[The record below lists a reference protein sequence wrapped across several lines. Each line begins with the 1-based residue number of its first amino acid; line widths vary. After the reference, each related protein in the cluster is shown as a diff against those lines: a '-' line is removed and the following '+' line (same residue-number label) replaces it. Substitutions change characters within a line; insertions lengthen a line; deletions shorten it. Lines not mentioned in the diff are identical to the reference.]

1 MGPAGGG
8 ALPTGAQQRLPLRSI
23 GLSLYTG
30 QRVPGPDPRFSD
42 LVPLAEAAEA
52 AGFDAF
58 WVSEHHNFDGA
69 YLPSPLIALAAAAAA
84 TTRITL
90 GTGLVLGPLSHPLR
104 LAEDAA
110 VVDHLSG
117 GRLVL
122 GIGNGYAPREFAMFG
137 VPMANRG
144 VRLEET
150 VAILRQAWRGE
161 PFSFDGSV
169 YRFENVRVQPA
180 CHQVGGIPIWIGAY
194 APAAIARAGRIADG
208 HLVGRGT
215 PELLA
220 AATEQLT
227 TVRDPSDPAFTL
239 AMNVA
244 VVGSDPSAGG
254 TSARAGYRRH
264 QRAYELVP
272 SGTSLYEP
280 GTPVH
285 DGTLTLGSIDRY
297 VQAGGTADE
306 IVAQIA
312 AIVERHERW
321 PRLHVALRAL
331 FPDEELD
338 VLLRRVDYLG
348 REVLPP
354 LRERLAGGGSR

>member
-1 MGPAGGG
+1 MEPGSGG
-8 ALPTGAQQRLPLRSI
+8 AAPTGSQRLPLRSV

-30 QRVPGPDPRFSD
+30 QRVPGPQPRYAD
-42 LVPLAEAAEA
+42 LVPLAQAAEA

-69 YLPSPLIALAAAAAA
+69 YLPSPLIALAAAAAS
-84 TTRITL
+84 TSRITL

-144 VRLEET
+144 ARLEET
-150 VAILRQAWRGE
+150 VAILKQAWRGE
-161 PFSFDGSV
+161 PFSFEGSV
-169 YRFENVRVQPA
+169 YRFEDVRVQPA
-180 CHQVGGIPIWIGAY
+180 SHQTQGIPIWIGAY

-220 AATEQLT
+220 AATEQLAA
-227 TVRDPSDPAFTL
+227 VRDPQDPTFTL

-244 VVGSDPSAGG
+244 VVGSDPRAGG

-264 QRAYELVP
+264 QRAYELVTT
-272 SGTSLYEP
+272 GTPLYDP
-280 GTPVH
+280 ATPVH
-285 DGTLTLGSIDRY
+285 DPTLTLGSIDNY

-306 IVAQIA
+306 IVDRIG
-312 AIVERHERW
+312 AIVERHDRW
-321 PRLHVALRAL
+321 PRQHVALRAL
-331 FPDEELD
+331 FPDEDLD

-348 REVLPP
+348 EEVLPP
-354 LRERLAGGGSR
+354 LRARLASGDGSR